1 MLISEGLY
9 YDLLIIISTL
19 YSCRFLTRLVLQS
32 SLTHV
37 RRTDSA
43 QIWTNYVSGR
53 IYLKRT
59 FLTNWRA
66 VEDVNVTRRQFSIP
80 RGMFNSLFCEKQL
93 AIFLLLNFYN
103 CLFNK
108 SESIFR
114 FLSGRRKKLRWEREF
129 SVASKR
135 LTTHQIRGSTLFEKL
150 FKENIFLHIETKQT
164 QILRTK
170 SKMI

>member
-32 SLTHV
+32 SLT
-37 RRTDSA
+37 A

-59 FLTNWRA
+59 FLINWRA

-93 AIFLLLNFYN
+93 AIFLLLNSYN
-103 CLFNK
+103 CVFNK

-114 FLSGRRKKLRWEREF
+114 FLLGRRKKLRWEREF

-150 FKENIFLHIETKQT
+150 FKENIFLIHIETKHT